1 MVSWSKR
8 LASGLGMALVDRPAQ
23 QVDAVA
29 PMRVG
34 LPAFAPV
41 PHDNSFGQHS
51 MTVRTLASSAQG
63 NVRRWLAHAGVA
75 VALLSAGGVAWA
87 APNADFTVGV
97 NNKDGSPTSVAPGE
111 TTTVLITL
119 TNDSATPLTGVNF
132 SNLTPNPATGNT
144 FVSNGN
150 PVIVGAGCSGGT
162 VTASAPPDGAVINLS
177 GLTVPAKVGS
187 TPGICYIE
195 IPVKAVSGTGA
206 SSSVS
211 YTLGDN
217 SVSTSSGDTN
227 EKGGGQAFNINAVS
241 PPTWEKGFSSDTAVL
256 GGDNVTLTLKV
267 TNPDD
272 GVALTGVAFE
282 DVFPT
287 AGSGAVIEPVSVVSV
302 LPASCGTTSNVTTT
316 TGAAAKVAVSGLSV
330 AKGGSCEVK
339 VTVKASHTNGK
350 YELGSQLNKINPA
363 SFSSNQGLKPA
374 AEKTANITVRSP
386 LQVAKSASPARVA
399 SGDTGTFVI
408 TLSNS
413 GSTALPITQFNE
425 TNISDIQ
432 SGQRL
437 TPTGIVTTCPQT
449 SGQTRTTAT
458 TATGFTSSGYSVP
471 ANASCAITV
480 SFTGT
485 TSNNQPL
492 TFTNNIP
499 EGDVKTSVPGIVSE
513 QKSATVTLI
522 DELYVDKERLS
533 PAVAAPGNPIK
544 YTVKVSNFGTTARSD
559 VHVTDAL
566 NNGSTFLTGM
576 FNGVDY
582 TPEYSCSG
590 TSTSNVLGSTSL
602 DFLIPTLPATSGNIP
617 GQCSIT
623 FWVLSDPNNPNLN
636 ATDNQIAE
644 CGVWYGASQSAAE
657 VAKTCN
663 GSASNSVRT
672 THQAPLQADKT
683 FNGTNYQYPK
693 GYNAANNSNYANDAE
708 TGTRNSKPEGTVVT
722 MRIRVRNYNDQEVTS
737 VTVSDTFPAGLT
749 VASPANAS
757 TNCGGIVIAPAGSTS
772 LALNNARLPARNG
785 ATNAP
790 GMCTVQVDVVGPA
803 KAETPFNYP
812 NTARATASLALPAGG
827 SQNLTADSNTAV
839 LTYTGALKAA
849 KSFEPAEMTPD
860 GKSQVRIRLTN
871 DDAAAALTGV
881 AVIDPLTSAKLKL
894 ADPTNLRTTCGGNPV
909 LAGTAGATSVSLT
922 GVTLPPSGSCDLL
935 FDVVND
941 GSDSGNWVNTIPAGN
956 VTADGGIRNA
966 EPVTATL
973 ARSGAQ
979 TPAVTKSINPTSVAP
994 GQPARL
1000 TIDVTNGTQALSGVG
1015 LTDYFTLGGTE
1026 AGSPS
1031 GMQVATPA
1039 NASTTCPAGVL
1050 TATPGSNKVA
1060 LTGATLAAAASCT
1073 ITVDVIST
1081 NPGTVVNS
1089 IPLNTLVSDQ
1099 GQTNSTTFGE
1109 ASLQT
1114 SKSVTLD
1121 KGFNPAVISV
1131 GQRSRLRISFLNSTV
1146 VVAPNFA
1153 VTDNLPAN
1161 MYVPVGPNIVQTCGP
1176 NTVVDVSD
1184 NTKVKIS
1191 KGTLP
1196 GAVGG
1201 TTASCY
1207 VELDVTASVE
1217 GEYVNNIPT
1226 KSLTVDGKEIEHP
1239 PVTDTQHVLKPL
1251 VLHKAIDSKTL
1262 DSSNT
1267 AGFSSG
1273 TALAKAG
1280 EAKTLTLH
1288 LHNTNTTGVLTE
1300 IRVQDNLPSGLVV
1313 AQTPN
1318 ASTTCGGVV
1327 TAPASA
1333 TFVRLTGATLAAG
1346 ASCRVTVDVLS
1357 NIPGSHVNSIP
1368 SGAVSTKEG
1377 VTNGEPT
1384 SAEVIISSPP
1394 TVGKQFSPAVIPA
1407 NGTSKLTI
1415 VLNNPNATAITLSQA
1430 LVDNLPQAPGSMKVA
1445 ATPNVNKTCPGTV
1458 TAIAGATTVTY
1469 ASGATIPAGGC
1480 TIEVDVIADL
1490 AGDYNNNIP
1499 AGELQTDA
1507 GSNSDPANAPLKVS
1521 TQGFISGKVFADNK
1535 VTPDGIFASGDK
1547 PLPGALIELHA
1558 GGTCGGAAL
1567 TQTTTDAQGNYL
1579 FAGLPAGN
1587 YSVCQPAQPAGTSNG
1602 ITTPGTNQAVNGSSG
1617 TPGNASN
1624 PTTTTSQIT
1633 GIVLNDDGLGGEV
1646 SGSVNNN
1653 FAEVIPS
1660 SISGKVFLDHNNDG
1674 LVNGSDSGIPGQLIE
1689 LWKDGAKVTET
1700 STDADGNYR
1709 FDGLEPGDYEIKQPN
1724 QPDGTSNGKATGGA
1738 VPNGGT
1744 PGTGSNPTTTSS
1756 QIGIVKLPPNTQ
1768 STGNNFAELPNNRSV
1783 SGSVFLDHDNSGVPG
1798 GNNKGIEDQV
1808 IELWKDGSKVA
1819 EVRTKPDGSYRFDN
1833 LPEGVYTVKQPNQP
1847 VGTTNG
1853 TPQSPDGTGSN
1864 PTATSSEI
1872 ATIDLTGNKLVSV
1885 ENNFPELPG
1894 AAPDLKIVKTS
1905 VTDMVAA
1912 GSNVPGIFTLAP
1924 SNIGSVDT
1932 SGAITIT
1939 DNLPAGM
1946 TLAEPAVGAGWICP
1960 AGAGASVLT
1969 CTTNDIIAAGGNG
1982 AVITVKVLVAA
1993 SADGTVLINTARIAG
2008 GGEPDGFVGPE
2019 NQSSAQVSATQPARI
2034 SGTVWRDNNHTRTFT
2049 GNEPRV
2055 AGVLVELMRNGVV
2068 VATAVT
2074 GADGTY
2080 SFGGLPAGTGYDLRF
2095 KDASGA
2101 VYIGSVTNESNLT
2114 PNPGQR
2120 DSSDAVDGVNN
2131 GNPAGATI
2139 DKGALKGMTLL
2150 PGDHIVEQS
2159 LPLDPSGVVYDAVTR
2174 QPVAG
2179 AVVTLRGPGGQ
2190 DVSNFILNGSSSQTT
2205 GLDGMYQFWLSAG
2218 APAGE
2223 YTLEVTQYPAGY
2235 LPNPST
2241 LIPACQGAP
2250 NVGANPTPALVQQ
2263 SDFAPAANI
2272 ASHDP
2277 AACQGIIAGGVPTT
2291 QYYFRFNLTP
2301 GTSANVVNN
2310 HIPLDPILGGAIV
2323 MTKVTPKVNVTRGE
2337 LVPYTLTARN
2347 TLTATLSN
2355 IAIEDQIPPGFKYI
2369 KNSAQI
2375 DGVPVEPEV
2384 QGRLLRWPN
2393 QTINA
2398 GQVRV
2403 IKLLL
2408 VVGSGVG
2415 FNEYVNQTWAANQLV
2430 NARVSN
2436 VATATVRVVAD
2447 PTFDCSDLI
2456 GKVFDDKNR
2465 NGYQDEGE
2473 PGIPGVRLATPKG
2486 WLVTTDEYG
2495 RYHIA
2500 CADVPSEMRGS
2511 NFIIKVDERTL
2522 PSGYRVITENP
2533 RVVRL
2538 TQGRLV
2544 KANFGASI
2552 HRVVRLDL
2560 NGDAFG
2566 KDNKLTTEYAARLDE
2581 VLKLLYA
2588 EPSILRIAY
2597 RMPVDSEVSDARKRV
2612 TYVKDWIKEHWE
2624 PHDCC
2629 YDLQLEEEIVPATDS
2644 VEVIR

>member
-8 LASGLGMALVDRPAQ
+8 LASGLGMRLVNRPAPQ
-23 QVDAVA
+23 ADSEALSIS
-29 PMRVG
+29 VG
-34 LPAFAPV
+34 PAFAPRA
-41 PHDNSFGQHS
+41 HDNAFGSHS
-51 MTVRTLASSAQG
+51 MMLRATASSVQG
-63 NVRRWLAHAGVA
+63 NVRLWLARVGVA
-75 VALLSAGGVAWA
+75 AALLSAGSAAWA
-87 APNADFTVGV
+87 AQNPDFSVGV
-97 NNKDGSPTSVAPGE
+97 NNKPGSSASIAPGE
-111 TTTVLITL
+111 TTIVRFTL
-119 TNDSATPLTGVNF
+119 TNSSAADFTGVQF
-132 SNLTPNPATGNT
+132 SNLNPVTTPNVAGNT
-144 FVSNGN
+144 LVSLNGTSE
-150 PVIVGAGCSGGT
+150 VSGSAGCAGT
-162 VTASAPPDGAVINLS
+162 VTVNSGSGAISLA
-177 GLTVPAKVGS
+177 GMTVPAQVG
-187 TPGICYIE
+187 GVAGVCFID
-195 IPVKAVSGTGA
+195 IPVKALSATGSA
-206 SSSVS
+206 FTVG
-211 YTLGDN
+211 YPMVEGA
-217 SVSTSSGDTN
+217 VAMAGGDTN
-227 EKGGGQAFNINAVS
+227 GTAASQNFTVTPVS
-241 PPTWEKGFSSDTAVL
+241 PPTWSKSFASETAVL
-256 GGDNVTLTLKV
+256 GGGTVNLTLTV
-267 TNPDD
+267 TNPAG
-272 GVALTGVAFE
+272 GVDLTGVAFK
-282 DVFPT
+282 DVFPV
-287 AGSGAVIEPVSVVSV
+287 AGAAGAVIEPVSVGPITPFGCVAPNNVALTPGNAAEVSISNMSV
-302 LPASCGTTSNVTTT
+302 PKGTSCSVT
-316 TGAAAKVAVSGLSV
+316 VAVR
-330 AKGGSCEVK
+330 AR
-339 VTVKASHTNGK
+339 HTNSS
-350 YELGSQLNKINPA
+350 YQLSNQTNSLLTT
-363 SFSSNQGLKPA
+363 SFSSAQGLKPA
-374 AEKTANITVRSP
+374 ANDTAPITVRSP
-386 LQVAKSASPARVA
+386 LQVTKSANPERVA

-408 TLSNS
+408 TLRNN
-413 GSTALPITQFNE
+413 GSTALPVSQFNE
-425 TNISDIQ
+425 TNIDNGGQ
-432 SGQRL
+432 SGVRL
-437 TPTGIVTTCPQT
+437 TPTAIANSCVGGTNTVSNVAGGGIQT
-449 SGQTRTTAT
+449 SG
-458 TATGFTSSGYSVP
+458 YSIP
-471 ANASCAITV
+471 AGGSCQITV
-480 SFTGT
+480 SFTGS
-485 TSNNQPL
+485 TSDNQPL
-492 TFTNNIP
+492 TFTNSIP
-499 EGDVKTSVPGIVSE
+499 QGAVTVTGQPGIVSE
-513 QKSATVTLI
+513 PKSATVTLI
-522 DELYVDKERLS
+522 DELYVDKS
-533 PAVAAPGNPIK
+533 QNPTHVAPGNPVQ
-544 YTVKVSNFGTTARSD
+544 YSVTVSNFGSLARNN
-559 VHVTDAL
+559 VHVADSL
-566 NNGSTFLTGM
+566 QNGATFLTGM
-576 FNGVDY
+576 FGGLDR
-582 TPEYSCSG
+582 TP
-590 TSTSNVLGSTSL
+590 TSTCPGMTTSNTLGSTVL
-602 DFLIPTLPATSGNIP
+602 DFLIPTLPAATSGNNP
-617 GQCSIT
+617 GQCTIT
-623 FWVLSDPNNPNLN
+623 FWALTDPSGSTN
-636 ATDNQIAE
+636 TDNQIGA
-644 CGVWYGASQSAAE
+644 CGVWYGASQAA
-657 VAKTCN
+657 AQTNHTCN
-663 GSASNSVRT
+663 GSASNNVST
-672 THQAPLQADKT
+672 THQAPLVAEKS
-683 FNGTNYQYPK
+683 FNGTNY
-693 GYNAANNSNYANDAE
+693 DT
-708 TGTRNSKPEGTVVT
+708 TGITKPEGTVVT
-722 MRIRVRNYNDQEVTS
+722 LRIRLSNYNDLALTGAS
-737 VTVSDTFPAGLT
+737 ISDTFPAGLK

-757 TNCGGIVIAPAGSTS
+757 STCGGTITAVPNSSS
-772 LALNNARLPARNG
+772 LALNGAELPARTSASN
-785 ATNAP
+785 TP
-790 GMCTVQVDVVGPA
+790 GRCTVRVDVVGPA
-803 KAETPFNYP
+803 GNYP
-812 NTARATASLALPAGG
+812 NTASVAASLAQPNNG
-827 SQNLTADSNTAV
+827 SRNLTANTNTAT
-839 LTYTGALKAA
+839 LTYTGALEATKA
-849 KSFEPAEMTPD
+849 FMPTEMTAS
-860 GKSQVRIRLTN
+860 GKSQVRIRLSNADLT
-871 DDAAAALTGV
+871 ATLTGV
-881 AVIDPLTSAKLKL
+881 AVTDPLTTAKLKL
-894 ADPTNLRTTCGGNPV
+894 ADPTGLYTTCGGNPV
-909 LAGTAGATSVSLT
+909 LNGVAGATSVSMS
-922 GVTLPPSGSCDLL
+922 GVTLPPGGSCDVL

-941 GSDSGNWVNTIPAGN
+941 GSTSGDWLNTIPVGN
-956 VTADGGIRNA
+956 VTANGGISNTTS
-966 EPVTATL
+966 VTALLT
-973 ARSGAQ
+973 RSNEQ
-979 TPAVTKSINPTSVAP
+979 TPTLSKTIAPTSVAP

-1000 TIDVTNGTQALSGVG
+1000 SINISNGTQALTGVG
-1015 LTDYFTLGGTE
+1015 VTDYFTVGGVAGGTPNGMRV
-1026 AGSPS
+1026 ASP
-1031 GMQVATPA
+1031 G
-1039 NASTTCPAGVL
+1039 NASTTCSGGIV
-1050 TATPGSNKVA
+1050 TAVPGSTTVA
-1060 LTGATLAAAASCT
+1060 LAGANMGASATCVVE
-1073 ITVDVIST
+1073 VDVVST
-1081 NPGTVVNS
+1081 NPGAVENT
-1089 IPLNTLVSDQ
+1089 IPQSTLISDQ
-1099 GQTNSTTFGE
+1099 GQTNSTEGK
-1109 ASLQT
+1109 AALQT
-1114 SKSVTLD
+1114 SKSITLD
-1121 KGFNPAVISV
+1121 KGFNPAVIGA

-1153 VTDNLPAN
+1153 VIDNLPAG

-1207 VELDVTASVE
+1207 VELDVTADLE

-1267 AGFSSG
+1267 AGFSNG
-1273 TALAKAG
+1273 AALAKAG
-1280 EAKTLTLH
+1280 EAKTLTLY
-1288 LHNTNTTGVLTE
+1288 LNNPNTTGVLTE
-1300 IRVQDNLPSGLVV
+1300 IRVQDNLPNGLVV

-1318 ASTTCGGVV
+1318 ANTTCGGLV
-1327 TAPASA
+1327 TASASA

-1368 SGAVSTKEG
+1368 SGAVGTKEG

-1394 TVGKQFSPAVIPA
+1394 SVGKQFSPAVIPA

-1445 ATPNVNKTCPGTV
+1445 ATANMNTTCPGTV
-1458 TAIAGATTVTY
+1458 TATAGETTVTY
-1469 ASGATIPAGGC
+1469 ASGAEIPAGGC
-1480 TIEVDVIADL
+1480 TIEVDVTADL
-1490 AGDYNNNIP
+1490 AGDYNNSIP

-1547 PLPGALIELHA
+1547 PLPGNLIELHA
-1558 GGTCGGAAL
+1558 GNTCSGSVIAQA
-1567 TQTTTDAQGNYL
+1567 TTDAQGNYL
-1579 FAGLPAGN
+1579 FAGLAAGT
-1587 YSVCQPAQPAGTSNG
+1587 YSVCQPAQPAGTNNG
-1602 ITTPGTNQAVNGSSG
+1602 ITTAGTIQAVNSSSG
-1617 TPGNASN
+1617 SVGTGSN
-1624 PTTTTSQIT
+1624 PTASTSQIT
-1633 GIVLNDDGLGGEV
+1633 GIVLNADGLGGEV

-1653 FAEVIPS
+1653 FAEIIPS

-1689 LWKDGAKVTET
+1689 LWKNGSKVTET

-1709 FDGLEPGDYEIKQPN
+1709 FDGLEPGDYVIKQPN
-1724 QPDGTSNGKATGGA
+1724 QPDGTSNGKATGGV

-1756 QIGIVKLPPNTQ
+1756 EIGTVKLPPNTQ
-1768 STGNNFAELPNNRSV
+1768 STGNNFAELPNNRSI

-1853 TPQSPDGTGSN
+1853 NPQSPDGTGSN

-1932 SGAITIT
+1932 SGSITIT

-1993 SADGTVLINTARIAG
+1993 SADGKVLINTARIAG

-2019 NQSSAQVSATQPARI
+2019 NQSSAQVSASQPAKI
-2034 SGTVWRDNNHTRTFT
+2034 SGTVWRDNNHTRVFT

-2080 SFGGLPAGTGYDLRF
+2080 SFGGLPAGSGYDLRF
-2095 KDASGA
+2095 KDSSGA
-2101 VYIGSVTNESNLT
+2101 VFVGSVTNENNLT
-2114 PNPGQR
+2114 TNPGQR

-2150 PGDHIVEQS
+2150 PGDHIIEQS

-2250 NVGANPTPALVQQ
+2250 NVGANPDPALVQQ
-2263 SDFAPAANI
+2263 SDFAPADNV

-2277 AACQGIIAGGVPTT
+2277 AACQGIVAFGAPTT

-2347 TLTATLSN
+2347 TLAATLSN

-2415 FNEYVNQTWAANQLV
+2415 FNEYVNQTWAANQLA